1 MAKKDEERQKQKA
14 NRRINKLSS
23 FVQSNLDKLYS
34 STFYSQPSNKYD
46 LDTIKS
52 KLDDSIDNIV
62 LSNKDNTGKA
72 TMSSLYSRAMQY
84 NDKDSTKDKESKTL
98 ETLLNDNANYS
109 LEIKTKKLNPD
120 MSQKDIFDA
129 AQIIIDQKIWEIK

>member
-62 LSNKDNTGKA
+62 LSNKDKNF
-72 TMSSLYSRAMQY
+72 LYADY
-84 NDKDSTKDKESKTL
+84 SKFISNIDNI
-98 ETLLNDNANYS
+98 EGDDEKKYKIKSAKNKLLT
-109 LEIKTKKLNPD
+109 I
-120 MSQKDIFDA
+120 
-129 AQIIIDQKIWEIK
+129 